1 MSISNIGQ
9 WVGRQTKFLLAV
21 ALAAVVGGVT
31 TAGVLAAIP
40 DADGRIYACYSNG
53 ILGRVKIIDNTTQT
67 CGNNETAIN
76 WSQNGNP
83 LLANPAG
90 KNLSEAVMVYW
101 DLRNMDFTG
110 TNLSVSKLISSDLR
124 GANLSNAAINSALL
138 MDADLRG
145 ANLTNT
151 SLSGATLHRTNLS

>member
-9 WVGRQTKFLLAV
+9 WVGRQAKFLLAV

-76 WSQNGNP
+76 WSQNG
-83 LLANPAG
+83 
-90 KNLSEAVMVYW
+90 S
-101 DLRNMDFTG
+101 
-110 TNLSVSKLISSDLR
+110 SKGVLIKKYAWQR
-124 GANLSNAAINSALL
+124 P
-138 MDADLRG
+138 
-145 ANLTNT
+145 
-151 SLSGATLHRTNLS
+151 